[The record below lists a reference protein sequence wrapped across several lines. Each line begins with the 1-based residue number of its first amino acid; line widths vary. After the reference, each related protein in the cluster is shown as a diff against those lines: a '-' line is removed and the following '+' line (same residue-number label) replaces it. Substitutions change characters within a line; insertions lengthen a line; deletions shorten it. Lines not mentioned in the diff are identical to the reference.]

1 MILHVYFGD
10 ALKHPIV
17 QNYLRAGSVR
27 PQAVLRYRLV
37 RSKPLRFARLS
48 LAMIQARVRQPA
60 VIVQAHDFVSAMLA
74 TVLWGRRSIF
84 DSHEIYS
91 CLVRRRTVA
100 WLVNR
105 VERWVATRA
114 GCVIYPSAERRD
126 YYGSLKGSRP
136 VVIENLYRPYA
147 ETLTGEDVRE
157 LGRLEAVVKATG
169 QARYIYAGT
178 MTEVRA
184 IPEIVRA
191 FDRPELR
198 GHHLFLAGPRT
209 ALLDSILSVEREN
222 VAYLGEVRHAV
233 MTALLPTFDAGF
245 AIYKPSDANNRLAA
259 PTKLFE
265 YSYYGLAVIA
275 NRSTYVERVKSR
287 DSLANVSFI
296 EEISSEEVARKCLS
310 VTGVARASRDQWRNR
325 VLWQLQQPVIESMYQ
340 DVERLSCK

>member
-1 MILHVYFGD
+1 
-10 ALKHPIV
+10 
-17 QNYLRAGSVR
+17 
-27 PQAVLRYRLV
+27 
-37 RSKPLRFARLS
+37 
-48 LAMIQARVRQPA
+48 MIQTRVRQPA

-91 CLVRRRTVA
+91 CLFRRRSMA
-100 WLVNR
+100 WLVSR
-105 VERWVATRA
+105 VERWAAMRA

-126 YYGSLKGSRP
+126 YYGRLKGSRS
-136 VVIENLYRPYA
+136 VVIENLYRPHP
-147 ETLTGEDVRE
+147 ETLPDVDVRE
-157 LGRLEAVVKATG
+157 LGRLEAIVKAAG
-169 QARYIYAGT
+169 QTRYIYAGT

-198 GHHLFLAGPRT
+198 GHYLFLAGPRT
-209 ALLDSILSVEREN
+209 ALLDAILSVEREN

-233 MTALLPTFDAGF
+233 MTALLPSFDAGF
-245 AIYKPSDANNRLAA
+245 AIYKPRDANNRLAA

-275 NRSTYVERVKSR
+275 NRSAYVERVKVR

-296 EEISSEEVARKCLS
+296 EEISSEAIARECLS
-310 VTGVARASRDQWRNR
+310 VAGVARARRGEWRSV

-340 DVERLSCK
+340 DVEQLSRK